1 MDEVFVK
8 RSDAV
13 DAVSKSPDIASAVS
27 AVSSLPAEDVS
38 KAVHGEW
45 ELSQLDS
52 FRKFE
57 VRCSVCGWTSYE
69 NYDSYNDPSEFL
81 FCPNC
86 GAEMEV

>member
-13 DAVSKSPDIASAVS
+13 DVVSKSPDIASAVA
-27 AVSSLPAEDVS
+27 AVSDLPPADVS

-45 ELSQLDS
+45 EVSQIDN